1 MITRSK
7 KNKFIF
13 ECLKCKKEKTAISP
27 DFYILKL
34 TDLFDFNKDCNKDFE
49 TIKILLLLRKG
60 VMNTLILE
68 KNVMKNHYSQKKI
81 SLVRLMINIRSKTQT
96 CIGYGLSLTLKI

>member
-13 ECLKCKKEKTAISP
+13 ECLKCKNEKTAISP

-34 TDLFDFNKDCNKDFE
+34 TDLFDFCNKDFE

-68 KNVMKNHYSQKKI
+68 KNVMKNDYSQKKI
-81 SLVRLMINIRSKTQT
+81 SLVRLMINIRSKLQA